1 MVSSHYSLVYI
12 SDAACPGYWI
22 QHEVW
27 CGHSMNPAWARACL
41 MSSAGY
47 RVTSPLLKVQHGVV
61 TGLTSTSWKTRR
73 SHLIQLKSSIATPL
87 WVSDI
92 QKTCCKYST
101 ISLLFFLNEVHYYFF
116 LGLQVGL
123 PALITYHPWCCSVTV
138 LLLWSWG
145 YSSNPAEKI
154 GEREEQSKNGR
165 TKGKNE
171 RELVQR
177 LFLSM
182 IPFWR

>member
-1 MVSSHYSLVYI
+1 MYATPLDGSGNHYLRSNLMVSSHYSLVYI

-47 RVTSPLLKVQHGVV
+47 RVTSPLLKVQHGMA
-61 TGLTSTSWKTRR
+61 TGLSSTSWKTRR

-92 QKTCCKYST
+92 QKTNAVSVQLFFILVCKLACRINY
-101 ISLLFFLNEVHYYFF
+101 ISSLALHLHIWTLVQLKLLFWWNLQLARLLVLYRRHQIN
-116 LGLQVGL
+116 LGRSL
-123 PALITYHPWCCSVTV
+123 HD
-138 LLLWSWG
+138 
-145 YSSNPAEKI
+145 
-154 GEREEQSKNGR
+154 
-165 TKGKNE
+165 
-171 RELVQR
+171 
-177 LFLSM
+177 
-182 IPFWR
+182 PFNYWT